1 MQHRGGGCAAAKPQA
16 DVPPCTTTTHSSV
29 FFASF
34 TIAMAW
40 SRYFDGRGLMELPRT
55 LLAVAGRFPGA
66 DYEDLCAALDTIFPC
81 FAPSTC
87 GCCRLTVWLAGL
99 LVNCV
104 VALCSRYPVAFEDGQ
119 FKTDEFKAA
128 RDSGEG
134 CCFLPAL
141 PASITQ
147 PPHHLRRLADRPTGL
162 PRQAST
168 VPGISRGCR
177 CALPTG

>member
-1 MQHRGGGCAAAKPQA
+1 
-16 DVPPCTTTTHSSV
+16 
-29 FFASF
+29 
-34 TIAMAW
+34 
-40 SRYFDGRGLMELPRT
+40 MELPRT

-119 FKTDEFKAA
+119 FKTDELLFACVTSVYHTA
-128 RDSGEG
+128 
-134 CCFLPAL
+134 
-141 PASITQ
+141 PASFA
-147 PPHHLRRLADRPTGL
+147 PSG
-162 PRQAST
+162 
-168 VPGISRGCR
+168 
-177 CALPTG
+177 